1 MLYLLAANSLKC
13 SISVYCLFM
22 LHVDLTW
29 GRWQTLCGR
38 CGEGKVWGNLWKCG
52 RLPSPSSERPETPHY
67 HRRHQCIS
75 PAHRLTTLR
84 TAGRTDGRPTLWPVH
99 GPEGEGGVHRHT
111 LYMPFLHKKLL
122 MSSCFTFLCSEIRKR
137 ISNSRWLLAAAASR
151 DGAQR
156 GGTGGKEVVEPGA
169 QTDFRASSLIAF
181 HRDGFWTERM
191 AFIIYSTDFLTIY
204 IHKTSTWKSK
214 TQRSTA
220 SDGWQLA
227 KKVWWLK
234 TQPTVL

>member
-13 SISVYCLFM
+13 SISCYM
-22 LHVDLTW
+22 W
-29 GRWQTLCGR
+29 
-38 CGEGKVWGNLWKCG
+38 
-52 RLPSPSSERPETPHY
+52 
-67 HRRHQCIS
+67 IS
-75 PAHRLTTLR
+75 PEAGGKRSAGVAVKEKYGETFESVAVCHRPPQSVLKLLTTTGDTSASLQLIGWQRWGQQVGQMVVPHCGQFMVLR
-84 TAGRTDGRPTLWPVH
+84 ER
-99 GPEGEGGVHRHT
+99 GGVHRHT

>member
-99 GPEGEGGVHRHT
+99 GPEGEGGGSTDTHFICHSYTRSYWWAAVLPFCAQKSGNASPTPGGCWQQQHPEMGHREEAQGAKRWWSLGHRRT
-111 LYMPFLHKKLL
+111 SEPLH
-122 MSSCFTFLCSEIRKR
+122 
-137 ISNSRWLLAAAASR
+137 
-151 DGAQR
+151 
-156 GGTGGKEVVEPGA
+156 
-169 QTDFRASSLIAF
+169 SSLSIEMDSEQREW
-181 HRDGFWTERM
+181 HLL
-191 AFIIYSTDFLTIY
+191 FIPQISWPY
-204 IHKTSTWKSK
+204 IFTKRPPES
-214 TQRSTA
+214 QRHNVPQHQTA
-220 SDGWQLA
+220 DSWPRRSGG
-227 KKVWWLK
+227 
-234 TQPTVL
+234 